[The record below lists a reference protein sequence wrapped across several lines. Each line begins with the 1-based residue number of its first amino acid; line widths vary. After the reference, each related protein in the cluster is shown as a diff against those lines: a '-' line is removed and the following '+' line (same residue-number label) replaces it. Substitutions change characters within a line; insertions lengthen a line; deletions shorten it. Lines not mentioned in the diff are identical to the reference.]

1 MNRATLVALCI
12 ATLVTSAAAIGIG
25 SASEPAKAPALA
37 RAEYVAA
44 VERVDA
50 SRTAALGACAAQ
62 RGLARDACE
71 SQAEAAAALAKAEL
85 DTRYRRTPQAARR
98 EQRARIEVRYQAARA
113 RCTALGGYDRDR
125 CLIDAHA
132 VLGLALLESQAPYAM
147 RVRAAR

>member
-25 SASEPAKAPALA
+25 SASEPARQPALA
-37 RAEYVAA
+37 HHEFVAA
-44 VERVDA
+44 LDRVES
-50 SRTAALGACAAQ
+50 SRTSALAACAAQ
-62 RGLARDACE
+62 RGLAREACE
-71 SQAEAAAALAKAEL
+71 SQAEAAASLAKAEL
-85 DTRYRRTPQAARR
+85 DARYRRTPQAARR

-113 RCTALGGYDRDR
+113 RCASLGGYDRDR

>member
-25 SASEPAKAPALA
+25 SASEPARLPAIE
-37 RAEYVAA
+37 RPEYL
-44 VERVDA
+44 
-50 SRTAALGACAAQ
+50 AALGRLESARASALAACAAQ
-62 RGLARDACE
+62 PANARDACE
-71 SQAEAAAALAKAEL
+71 SQAEAADSLVKAEL
-85 DTRYRRTPQAARR
+85 RVRYRPTPDAARR

-113 RCTALGGYDRDR
+113 RCAALGGYDRDQ

-132 VLGLALLESQAPYAM
+132 ILGLALLESQAPYAM